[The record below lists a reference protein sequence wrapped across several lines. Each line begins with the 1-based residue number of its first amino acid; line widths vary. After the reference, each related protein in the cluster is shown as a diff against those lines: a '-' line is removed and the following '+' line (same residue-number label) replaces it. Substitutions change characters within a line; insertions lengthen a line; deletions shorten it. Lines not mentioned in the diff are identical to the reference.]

1 MNQYLKTMI
10 FGAVTVLVVSC
21 GGGASSGSSTEP
33 SSEKPTFTLRVW
45 GPSQEQQY
53 LTDVTESF
61 KLLYPSININF
72 ELAVVGEPDLKGIL
86 LLDVPGGADVF
97 AFPDDQLEDLV
108 SAGALSELTQFKDD
122 VIERNQ
128 DWTIDVAS
136 VDDKLYAY
144 PNTSD
149 NGIFMYYDTRYIQA
163 DEMTSLD
170 SILAQAQTLGFE
182 GNRDFTLTSGETTIV
197 GDTTGLL
204 IGQPISTI
212 NDNVLAENTKI
223 LEIIDNNSLK
233 LDKPVLTTGSQ
244 NLTISPL
251 NSKIIIDPMGGWA
264 MSAWF
269 AVPGEISWSKTTMTQ
284 TIDWNNE
291 TGLSSAIGMYNAYKT
306 NRIQRDQGIIVTEF
320 LENDTDVSEGIIAGI
335 SGTWNAVAIKTILGD
350 NYAAIKLPT
359 FTNGDGNQQQMGSM
373 IGAKLVGVNAYTQ
386 NPGLAHAFANYLT
399 NYENQLTKAVTMG
412 VGPSNIAAQQNEEV
426 QEVPSLSAIF
436 DQAPYGILQARSV
449 SSFFWSP
456 AGAFADALITDARN
470 HAENY
475 AAWLTL
481 PGNAGKTE
489 EQFMTEEQIPLLQ
502 EYLDIFIE
510 GVLAVN
516 EA

>member
-1 MNQYLKTMI
+1 MMNQYLKTMI

-21 GGGASSGSSTEP
+21 GGGASSGLSSEP
-33 SSEKPTFTLRVW
+33 SSERPTFTLRVW

-53 LTDVTESF
+53 LRDVTESF
-61 KLLYPSININF
+61 KLLYPSLNINF

-108 SAGALSELTQFKDD
+108 SAGALSELVQFKDD

-128 DWTIDVAS
+128 DWTIDVS
-136 VDDKLYAY
+136 SIGDKLYAY
-144 PNTSD
+144 PSTSD
-149 NGIFMYYDTRYIQA
+149 NGIFMYYDTRHIQA
-163 DEMTSLD
+163 SEMTTLD
-170 SILAQAQTLGFE
+170 SILAK
-182 GNRDFTLTSGETTIV
+182 
-197 GDTTGLL
+197 
-204 IGQPISTI
+204 
-212 NDNVLAENTKI
+212 AEQ
-223 LEIIDNNSLK
+223 
-233 LDKPVLTTGSQ
+233 LDSSV
-244 NLTISPL
+244 
-251 NSKIIIDPMGGWA
+251 IIDPMGGWA

-269 AVPGEISWSKTTMTQ
+269 AVPGEISWSKTTRTQ

-320 LENDTDVSEGIIAGI
+320 LENDTNVSEGIIAGI

-359 FTNGDGNQQQMGSM
+359 FTNGNGEQQQMGSM
-373 IGAKLVGVNAYTQ
+373 IGAKLVGVNAYTT

-426 QEVPSLSAIF
+426 QEVPSLAAIF
-436 DQAPYGILQARSV
+436 EQAPYGILQARSV

-456 AGAFADALITDARN
+456 AGAFADALIADARN
-470 HAENY
+470 HAQNY
-475 AAWLTL
+475 ATWLAL
-481 PGNAGKTE
+481 PGNASKTE
-489 EQFMTEEQIPLLQ
+489 EQFMTEYQIPRLQ

>member
-1 MNQYLKTMI
+1 MMNQYLKTMI

-33 SSEKPTFTLRVW
+33 SSEKPTSTLRVW

-149 NGIFMYYDTRYIQA
+149 NGIFMYYDTRHIQA
-163 DEMTSLD
+163 NEMTTLD
-170 SILAQAQTLGFE
+170 SILAKADE
-182 GNRDFTLTSGETTIV
+182 
-197 GDTTGLL
+197 
-204 IGQPISTI
+204 
-212 NDNVLAENTKI
+212 
-223 LEIIDNNSLK
+223 
-233 LDKPVLTTGSQ
+233 LDSSV
-244 NLTISPL
+244 
-251 NSKIIIDPMGGWA
+251 IIDPMGGWA

-359 FTNGDGNQQQMGSM
+359 FTNGDGTQQQMGSM

-436 DQAPYGILQARSV
+436 DQAPHGILQARSV